1 MTHAKLPA
9 VSGRQL
15 IRLLKK
21 DGWQEGRQATHGK
34 SLTKRFG
41 DRTRVTVVPTKRSS
55 LPEGTLNAIL
65 GDKQTG
71 IGKNGLL
78 NLLKRFG

>member
-1 MTHAKLPA
+1 LITAKLPA
-9 VSGRQL
+9 LSGKQL

-21 DGWQEGRQATHGK
+21 DGWQKGRQATHGRTM
-34 SLTKRFG
+34 TKHIG
-41 DRTRVTVVPTKRSS
+41 DKTRVTFIPAKGSS

-71 IGKNGLL
+71 IGKDGLL
-78 NLLKRFG
+78 ELLKRFG